1 MIALFSYVKYNGD
14 TVFLQWSCT
23 AIYLGKVSDNGSGK
37 RNHQADVTSQIL
49 GRSNQ
54 TKKQSIAFDR
64 EFVFTGTLTKFN
76 RDQAKDLVEAN
87 GGKTSNSISKKVDF
101 LIAGPGAGSKL
112 KKSEDLAITILTEQA
127 FLDMIK

>member
-23 AIYLGKVSDNGSGK
+23 AIYVGKVSDNGSGK
-37 RNHQADVTSQIL
+37 RTHQADVTSQIL

-64 EFVFTGTLTKFN
+64 EFVFTGTLFKS
-76 RDQAKDLVEAN
+76 DQLAQIVSYEVKCHE
-87 GGKTSNSISKKVDF
+87 KSIRPRPDV
-101 LIAGPGAGSKL
+101 
-112 KKSEDLAITILTEQA
+112 
-127 FLDMIK
+127 